1 MNFGLRLTVGPAILL
16 QGWSDV
22 GASHASTGFL
32 EIRYGGLQAVY
43 LVPLVKL
50 AVASAGR
57 PAGEAAGVVGAPR
70 R

>member
-1 MNFGLRLTVGPAILL
+1 MNFGLRLTASPAILL
-16 QGWSDV
+16 LGWSDV
-22 GASHASTGFL
+22 GASHASAGFL

-57 PAGEAAGVVGAPR
+57 PAGEATGVVGAPHR
-70 R
+70 